1 MGDEYFTGEFL
12 SCGEIQTHDFLTY
25 VILLQPVPFITIDLP
40 SSDQVYSGTPSGH
53 HSHQYDPKKLTQGL
67 CLKKQ

>member
-1 MGDEYFTGEFL
+1 MGDEYFIVKFLFCCEFK
-12 SCGEIQTHDFLTY
+12 THDFLTF
-25 VILLQPVPFITIDLP
+25 VIKLQPVPFITIDLP